1 MTVTSS
7 CEDLTLEQTN
17 ITGFIFSTL
26 RDYYKYK
33 NNMECKWGVSSN
45 TKLELTFYTFKT
57 EEDKD
62 ILEIYDGSS
71 SNSPLIG
78 SYSGTSLPPPITS
91 SSHELYIVFS
101 TDYSDREPGFQA
113 SYRGGL
119 DPRVLKRA
127 RQTTK
132 RAANCKNYQKMT

>member
-7 CEDLTLEQTN
+7 CIDLTLEQTN

-26 RDYYKYK
+26 RDYYKHK

-57 EEDKD
+57 EEDED

-71 SNSPLIG
+71 SDSPLIG
-78 SYSGTSLPPPITS
+78 SFSGTSES
-91 SSHELYIVFS
+91 KS
-101 TDYSDREPGFQA
+101 
-113 SYRGGL
+113 
-119 DPRVLKRA
+119 
-127 RQTTK
+127 
-132 RAANCKNYQKMT
+132 